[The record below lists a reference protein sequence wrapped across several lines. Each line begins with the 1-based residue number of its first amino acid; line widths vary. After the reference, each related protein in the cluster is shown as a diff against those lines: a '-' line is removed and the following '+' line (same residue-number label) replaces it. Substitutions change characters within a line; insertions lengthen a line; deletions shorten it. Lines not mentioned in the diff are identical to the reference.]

1 MTRGVCAHCGTKMVR
16 MGRTEAHEGL
26 PQPEVKRKRDCAQR
40 QSGDCGIAC
49 QGKNGQPVPGKGYTV
64 RASIGHVRD
73 LLRSKLSVDI
83 DNDFTPQYR
92 VPKEKREVVKEIKEV
107 AQKAESIYLATDPD
121 REGEAI
127 AWHLME
133 AAGIDAERT
142 HRVVF
147 NEITEDA
154 VKHAFANPRGIDMD
168 LVDAQQTRR
177 ILDRLVGY
185 GISPILWKKV
195 RSRLS
200 AGRVQ
205 SVALR
210 LVVEREREIDAFD
223 PVEYW
228 SIDADLLPEGGQ
240 VAYRARLVKING
252 DDPQLGNQALVEP
265 ILATCARQH
274 IRLKP
279 SSTENAN
286 GTHRRLLSP
295 AHYSRMPLANWD
307 SRLVKPWR
315 LHNNC
320 MRALSWTEWEPRV

>member
-1 MTRGVCAHCGTKMVR
+1 MIVNAAKAKTVNRF
-16 MGRTEAHEGL
+16 L
-26 PQPEVKRKRDCAQR
+26 
-40 QSGDCGIAC
+40 
-49 QGKNGQPVPGKGYTV
+49 GKGYTV

-92 VPKEKREVVKEIKEV
+92 VPKEKREVVKEIKEL

-177 ILDRLVGY
+177 ILIVWLDTGSAPYCGRKCAVDFLPDGFNPLPCDWLLNA
-185 GISPILWKKV
+185 SV
-195 RSRLS
+195 R
-200 AGRVQ
+200 
-205 SVALR
+205 
-210 LVVEREREIDAFD
+210 
-223 PVEYW
+223 
-228 SIDADLLPEGGQ
+228 
-240 VAYRARLVKING
+240 
-252 DDPQLGNQALVEP
+252 
-265 ILATCARQH
+265 
-274 IRLKP
+274 
-279 SSTENAN
+279 
-286 GTHRRLLSP
+286 
-295 AHYSRMPLANWD
+295 
-307 SRLVKPWR
+307 
-315 LHNNC
+315 
-320 MRALSWTEWEPRV
+320 